1 MMHRKKIAG
10 FTLLEVLIALL
21 IFSLGLIGLAGLL
34 TVSVR
39 TNHSAYLRTQATFLA
54 QGMADR
60 MRANVLGLWGGN
72 YSLNSI
78 SIPPATPTAA
88 ANTASVQD
96 CSSASCSFANVALRD
111 QQIWQNQLI
120 AFLPNPGAAITCT
133 VGGGIAPSASQ
144 LLALPPYTGTCEI
157 QISWS
162 NSAIPNQTSPQPEIF
177 DWVFQP

>member
-1 MMHRKKIAG
+1 MRRRIVAG

-21 IFSLGLIGLAGLL
+21 VFSLGLIGLAGLL

-72 YSLNSI
+72 YNLNSV
-78 SIPPATPTAA
+78 STPPATPAA
-88 ANTASVQD
+88 ATSTGSVQD
-96 CSSASCSFANVALRD
+96 CSTTSCSFANVALRD
-111 QQIWQNQLI
+111 QQIWQNQLV
-120 AFLPNPGAAITCT
+120 AFLPNPGAAINCT
-133 VGGGIAPSASQ
+133 AGTGTAPSAAQ
-144 LLALPPYTGTCEI
+144 LLSLPPYTGTCEI

-162 NSAIPNQTSPQPEIF
+162 NSAIPNQTGSAPEIF